1 MEYYYT
7 PKENIDKDFLYIKGD
22 EYKHLAKVLRKKI
35 GDKIEVTDGE
45 LNVYGCSIAEI
56 TKDYIK
62 CEIIEKKYNVNEPEL
77 KIRLFIGQLRNPDR
91 FEFAIEKAVEL
102 GVTEIY
108 PVITQYVVSKEKL
121 NETKLKRLSKIIIS
135 AMSQSQRCFLPVL
148 HKSLSFDELLS
159 VTKNDKEKIVMYE
172 FSGADNRLDEKNDNG
187 YIDLLIGPEGG
198 FSETE
203 IENLQSNGWKIK
215 SLGERKLRAETAAI
229 VSLYSIL
236 NN

>member
-7 PKENIDKDFLYIKGD
+7 SKENIEKDFLYIRGD
-22 EYKHLAKVLRKKI
+22 EYKHLAKVLRKKVD
-35 GDKIEVTDGE
+35 DKVEITDGQ
-45 LNVYGCSIAEI
+45 LNVYECRIIEI
-56 TKDYIK
+56 EKEHIK
-62 CEIIEKKYNVNEPEL
+62 CEIVNRKYNLNEPEI
-77 KIRLFIGQLRNPDR
+77 KIRLFIAQLKNQDR

-108 PVITQYVVSKEKL
+108 PVITKYTVSNEKL

-148 HKSLSFDELLS
+148 HKSLSFNELLET
-159 VTKNDKEKIVMYE
+159 TKNDKEKIVMYE
-172 FSGADNRLDEKNDNG
+172 FSGAENRLDEKKNND

-198 FSETE
+198 FSEEEITE
-203 IENLQSNGWKIK
+203 LKNNGWKTK

-229 VSLYSIL
+229 VSLYSII